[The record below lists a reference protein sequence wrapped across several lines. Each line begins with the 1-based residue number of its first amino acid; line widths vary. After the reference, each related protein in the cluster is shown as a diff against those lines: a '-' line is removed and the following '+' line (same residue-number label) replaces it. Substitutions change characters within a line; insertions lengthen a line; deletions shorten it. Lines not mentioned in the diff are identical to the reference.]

1 MNRCMG
7 RRLASGFL
15 LLGLLAGVT
24 PSFAS
29 VAPTEIL
36 SGIPHQALFAIAFD
50 GRYGVA
56 VGARAQIMS
65 SSDGGANWAQEPTT
79 EKLSLF
85 GVALSGERRIAV
97 GQMGLILLKEGEG
110 AWTRVESGT
119 QERLMSVSLNSRG
132 NAVIVGSFGTVL
144 ASKDGGR
151 TWRKSSPDWAS
162 YFAANAAELGDGF
175 SPHLYAVKVDENN
188 RTTVVGEVGLILR
201 SDDCGDAWRVLHRGD
216 LPGGS
221 GRAELFG
228 LDLLPD
234 GRGYAVGQRGLV
246 FRTADGGL
254 NWTPVNVSS
263 TANLLGVALAINGDV
278 TITAMREVLTS
289 RDDGLSWQKLN
300 ALDVRT
306 GWYSGAAIAEA
317 GGKPFAVGHSG
328 RIIRFAH

>member
-1 MNRCMG
+1 MNRSMG

-29 VAPTEIL
+29 VVPTEIL

-50 GRYGVA
+50 GRRGVA

-65 SSDGGANWAQEPTT
+65 TSDGGAKWVQEATT

-85 GVALSGERRIAV
+85 GVAVSGERRIAV

-110 AWTRVESGT
+110 AWTRIESGT

-132 NAVIVGSFGTVL
+132 SAVIAGSFGTILV
-144 ASKDGGR
+144 SKDGGR
-151 TWRKSSPDWAS
+151 SWRSNSPDWAT
-162 YFAANAAELGDGF
+162 YFAGNAAELGDGF
-175 SPHLYAVKVDENN
+175 APHLYGVRIDENN

-201 SDDCGDAWRVLHRGD
+201 SQDCGDAWQVLHRGD

-246 FRTADGGL
+246 FRTADAGAS
-254 NWTPVNVSS
+254 WTPVDIGS
-263 TANLLGVALAINGDV
+263 TANLLGVALAANGDV

-289 RDDGLSWQKLN
+289 RDDGLSWQKLD

-317 GGKPFAVGHSG
+317 GSKPYAVGHSG